1 MSVAIVLGT
10 RPEIMKNYSL
20 VKALRE
26 SGARYRVLH
35 TNQHADPDMQGAF
48 FAQMGYSADA
58 VLPMDYA
65 LGRAVDWVQ
74 QQLEDFAAK
83 VVIINGDTAAALIG
97 AVAGIYAGAKVAHV
111 EAGLRSLDRRMRE
124 ERNRVMVD
132 NGADYLFA
140 YTAAERDYLRG
151 SPDIRGEVFL
161 SGNTTVDLL
170 HDFADQLS
178 RPRPDRFAYVTLH
191 RKEFTDHPAIMEQVF
206 SALSTLAEDLPV
218 VFPMHPRT
226 RQAMQQHGLAWD
238 CLGEVEVV
246 GPLPAFD
253 SLSYEKHAEVIITDS
268 GCMQEE
274 AYLFNV
280 PCVTVRENTER
291 PGTLVDGANI
301 LSGFEPRA
309 ILEAIDLQRARPR
322 RPFPDLYGTAGAGQ
336 RIVAVLSERG
346 LVDQVAPPA
355 DGCVPLRFVE
365 HPSVDPAPVSE
376 RGHRAG

>member
-20 VKALRE
+20 VKALRGA
-26 SGARYRVLH
+26 GARYRVLH
-35 TNQHADPDMQGAF
+35 TNQHADYDMQGAF
-48 FAQMGYSADA
+48 FAQMGYAADA
-58 VLPMDYA
+58 VLPTAYA
-65 LGRAVDWVQ
+65 FGRAVDWVQ

-83 VVIINGDTAAALIG
+83 VVIVNGDTAAALVG
-97 AVAGIYAGAKVAHV
+97 AVAGIYAGVKVAHV

-140 YTAAERDYLRG
+140 YTDAERDYLRS

-161 SGNTTVDLL
+161 SGNTTVDLI
-170 HDFADQLS
+170 HDFADRLA

-191 RKEFTDHPAIMEQVF
+191 RKEFTDHPLIMEQVF
-206 SALSTLAEDLPV
+206 STLAMLAEDLPV

-226 RQAMQQHGLAWD
+226 RRAMQQHGLDWD
-238 CLGEVEVV
+238 CLGNVDVV

-253 SLSYEKHAEVIITDS
+253 SLSYEKHAEVVITDS

-291 PGTLVDGANI
+291 HGTLVNGANI

-309 ILEAIDLQRARPR
+309 ILNAIDLQRSQPKM
-322 RPFPDLYGTAGAGQ
+322 PFPDLYGTTGAGE
-336 RIVAVLSERG
+336 RIIATLSGRG
-346 LVDQVAPPA
+346 LVEAVSPAA

-365 HPSVDPAPVSE
+365 HQNGHAAPVVE
-376 RGHRAG
+376 RSHRAG